1 MSLTLRSSATLLFG
15 LLIGGHFLACGNSA
29 QNAGGNGRAPTGAK
43 VSAVT
48 LTWDGR
54 SGKPAQSFNIYGMPT
69 PEAAEVPITS
79 VKADAKGFDSKSPS
93 AILDTTVKALKPYV
107 GKNFCFTV
115 TAVVDGVESAS
126 SQPACQKL

>member
-1 MSLTLRSSATLLFG
+1 MRMTTKVITTLILG
-15 LLIGGHFLACGNSA
+15 LGLGGSFLACGNGA
-29 QNAGGNGRAPTGAK
+29 QNSGGNAKAPAAAK
-43 VSAVT
+43 SSTVT
-48 LTWDGR
+48 LTWDAR
-54 SGKPAQSFNIYGMPT
+54 AGKAAQSFNIFGMPS

-79 VKADAKGFDSKSPS
+79 IKADAKGFDPKNPS
-93 AILDTTVKALKPYV
+93 AILSTTDKNLKPYI